1 MPISRAVIDA
11 DTLYRRHPR
20 NVLVWHALAGLF
32 ELHWS
37 ARILAETRRN
47 LVERNR
53 AVFGEPRAAA
63 VDRTLKRVT
72 DALRLGG
79 AGSLVP
85 DAEIAVRE
93 PAMTNDRKDRH
104 VLAVAL
110 AASAT
115 AIVTTN
121 LRDFPTGVT
130 RPLGVLAQT
139 PDDFLTAL
147 LDRET
152 VEAAAH
158 ALRRHARFHGWSIS
172 ELLALLATAQDGREP
187 LMPRYVR
194 RFEELTGTR
203 RAATAP

>member
-1 MPISRAVIDA
+1 MPIPRAIIDA

-37 ARILAETRRN
+37 ARIVAETRRN

-53 AVFGEPRAAA
+53 AAFGEPQATA
-63 VDRTLKRVT
+63 VDRTLRRVT

-85 DAEIAVRE
+85 DAEIAVRL
-93 PAMTNDRKDRH
+93 PDMTNDAKDRH
-104 VLAVAL
+104 VL
-110 AASAT
+110 
-115 AIVTTN
+115 
-121 LRDFPTGVT
+121 
-130 RPLGVLAQT
+130 
-139 PDDFLTAL
+139 
-147 LDRET
+147 
-152 VEAAAH
+152 AAAH

-172 ELLALLATAQDGREP
+172 ELLALLANAEGGREP

-194 RFEELTGTR
+194 RFEELAGTR